1 MAIEETF
8 TQTSVMNAAS
18 NKEFTISSAA
28 TTGFDFLRTSD
39 VKVYLTPSGG
49 TKTLQTVTTHY
60 TLDKATKKIT
70 FVSKPDEDAVITAER
85 VTAVSEPI
93 NTFQAGSAVTASA
106 LNDSLNQLRFNI
118 QEYGTLTNSG
128 SLSSSDKGDITV
140 SNSGNT
146 WTIDNGVVTSAKLA
160 TNIDMA
166 GTLDVTGNTVFDNNV
181 NIKGDNKTFT
191 IEKADGT
198 DKFTVASQTG
208 NTTVAGTLGVT
219 GATTLTGALDAN
231 GGASIDNIQIGVTG
245 DNEIDTSSG
254 NLTIDSAGGTTTID
268 DILTVTGTVNINTG
282 IRPDTDEGAYIGQV
296 ALPFSEAFVGEI
308 KIASTDDNTIDTVS
322 GNLELDSATGTTV
335 IDDNC
340 NINGTLAVNG
350 KATVTGGPIC
360 LGDGSE
366 KTISNGSIT
375 VTTSYHRVDPEG
387 DVNDDHLDKIECA
400 AYTTGQLLVLR
411 TVHDDRNIII
421 RHNQHAGQNY
431 NIMCDADF
439 TLNDNEDTVTFMW
452 DAEWHRIAGKK
463 DND

>member
-8 TQTSVMNAAS
+8 TQTSGMYSAN
-18 NKEFTISSAA
+18 NREFTISSADS
-28 TTGFDFLRTSD
+28 TGFDFLRTSD

-49 TKTLQTVTTHY
+49 TKTLKTETDDY

-70 FVSKPDEDAVITAER
+70 FVPSHAVPPTNAVVTAQR
-85 VTAVSEPI
+85 VTAVSEAI

-128 SLSSSDKGDITV
+128 SLVDNDKGDITV
-140 SNSGNT
+140 SSSGNT
-146 WTIDNGVVTSAKLA
+146 WTIDNDAVTGHKLA
-160 TNIDMA
+160 NEITIAN
-166 GTLDVTGNTVFDNNV
+166 TLKSTGNFSV
-181 NIKGDNKTFT
+181 GS
-191 IEKADGT
+191 
-198 DKFTVASQTG
+198 DKFNVTASNG
-208 NTTVAGTLGVT
+208 NTAIDGTLGVT
-219 GATTLTGALDAN
+219 GVTTLSGALDAN
-231 GGASIDNIQIGVTG
+231 AGASIDNVQIGVTG
-245 DNEIDTSSG
+245 DNEIDTASG

-268 DILTVTGTVNINTG
+268 DNLTVNGTTTLNQEVNINTG

-350 KATVTGGPIC
+350 KTTVTGGPFC

-366 KTISNGSIT
+366 KTISSGSIT
-375 VTTSYHRVDPEG
+375 VTTSYHTVDTESDAG
-387 DVNDDHLDKIECA
+387 SDDLDKIECA

-411 TVHDDRNIII
+411 TVHDDRDVQI
-421 RHNQHAGQNY
+421 RHNQHAGQSY
-431 NIMCDADF
+431 NIMCDANF
-439 TLNDNEDTVTFMW
+439 TLNHNEDTVTFMW

>member
-8 TQTSVMNAAS
+8 TQTSGMYSAN
-18 NKEFTISSAA
+18 NREFTISSADS
-28 TTGFDFLRTSD
+28 TGFDFLRTSD

-49 TKTLQTVTTHY
+49 TKTLKTETDDY

-70 FVSKPDEDAVITAER
+70 FVPSHAVPPTDSVVTAQR

-128 SLSSSDKGDITV
+128 SLSDTDKGDITV

-146 WTIDNGVVTSAKLA
+146 WTIDNDAVTGDKLA
-160 TNIDMA
+160 NEITIANTLKSTGNFSVGSDKFNVTASNGNTAID
-166 GTLDVTGNTVFDNNV
+166 GTLAVD
-181 NIKGDNKTFT
+181 
-191 IEKADGT
+191 
-198 DKFTVASQTG
+198 
-208 NTTVAGTLGVT
+208 GVT
-219 GATTLTGALDAN
+219 TLSGALDAN
-231 GGASIDNIQIGVTG
+231 AGASIDNVQIGVTG
-245 DNEIDTSSG
+245 DNEIDTASG

-268 DILTVTGTVNINTG
+268 DNLTVNGTTTLNQEVNINTG

-340 NINGTLAVNG
+340 N
-350 KATVTGGPIC
+350 VTGKLNVTAGPLC

-366 KTISNGSIT
+366 LTISNGSIT
-375 VTTSYHRVDPEG
+375 VTTSFHQVDTESDSDP
-387 DVNDDHLDKIECA
+387 DNLDKIECA
-400 AYTTGQLLVLR
+400 SYTKGQLLVLR
-411 TVHDDRNIII
+411 SSANARDVQVRD
-421 RHNQHAGQNY
+421 NQHPGESY
-431 NIMCDADF
+431 NIRCGATIDLAD
-439 TLNDNEDTVTFMW
+439 ERDTITFIW
-452 DAEWHRIAGKK
+452 DDQWLRVSS
-463 DND
+463 NFN

>member
-8 TQTSVMNAAS
+8 TQTSEMNAAG

-28 TTGFDFLRTSD
+28 STGFDFLRTSD

-70 FVSKPDEDAVITAER
+70 FVSVPATSAVVTAQR

-128 SLSSSDKGDITV
+128 SLSDTDKGDITV
-140 SNSGNT
+140 SSSGNT
-146 WTIDNGVVTSAKLA
+146 WTIDNDAVTGHKLA
-160 TNIDMA
+160 NEITIAN
-166 GTLDVTGNTVFDNNV
+166 TLKSTGNFSV
-181 NIKGDNKTFT
+181 GS
-191 IEKADGT
+191 
-198 DKFTVASQTG
+198 DKFNVTASNG
-208 NTTVAGTLGVT
+208 NTTIDGTLAVDGVT
-219 GATTLTGALDAN
+219 TLSGALDAN
-231 GGASIDNIQIGVTG
+231 AGASIDNVQIGVTG
-245 DNEIDTSSG
+245 DNEIDTASG

-268 DILTVTGTVNINTG
+268 DNLTVNGTTTLNQEVNINTG

-350 KATVTGGPIC
+350 KTTVTGGPFC

-366 KTISNGSIT
+366 KTISSGSIT
-375 VTTSYHRVDPEG
+375 VTTSYHTVDTESDAG
-387 DVNDDHLDKIECA
+387 SDNLDKIECA
-400 AYTTGQLLVLR
+400 AYTTGQILILR
-411 TVHDDRNIII
+411 SVHDDRDVVV
-421 RHNQHAGQNY
+421 RHNQHPGEDY
-431 NIMCDADF
+431 NIACGSNR
-439 TLNDNEDTVTFMW
+439 TLSHNEDVITLMW
-452 DAEWHRIAGKK
+452 DHYWHMTSGVF

>member
-18 NKEFTISSAA
+18 NDEFTISSAA

-60 TLDKATKKIT
+60 TLDKANKKIT
-70 FVSKPDEDAVITAER
+70 FVSVPATNSVITAER

-118 QEYGTLTNSG
+118 QEYSTLTNSG

-166 GTLDVTGNTVFDNNV
+166 GTLDVTG
-181 NIKGDNKTFT
+181 
-191 IEKADGT
+191 A
-198 DKFTVASQTG
+198 
-208 NTTVAGTLGVT
+208 TTLDSTLGVT

-254 NLTIDSAGGTTTID
+254 NLTIDSAGGTTV
-268 DILTVTGTVNINTG
+268 L
-282 IRPDTDEGAYIGQV
+282 
-296 ALPFSEAFVGEI
+296 
-308 KIASTDDNTIDTVS
+308 DDNV
-322 GNLELDSATGTTV
+322 
-335 IDDNC
+335 

-366 KTISNGSIT
+366 KTISSGSIT
-375 VTTSYHRVDPEG
+375 VTTSYHRVDTEG
-387 DVNDDHLDKIECA
+387 DASSDNLNKIQCA

-411 TVHDDRNIII
+411 TANDGRDVVIK
-421 RHNQHAGQNY
+421 HNEHPGETY
-431 NIMCDADF
+431 NIMCDANF
-439 TLNDNEDTVTFMW
+439 TLDENEDTVTFMW

-463 DND
+463 DNQ